1 MKFEKIDHIGIMVK
15 DLEKA
20 SKFFAELFDTEFNIR
35 DADTESDIRT
45 SMSNPT
51 CIELVTPLKPDGA
64 AAKALEHRGEGLT
77 MLSLKVPNLEEAIA
91 NMESHGVRLLRREK
105 LPSAKMA
112 FFHPKDLHG
121 VMLELIERE

>member
-1 MKFEKIDHIGIMVK
+1 MKFEKLDHVGIMVK

-20 SKFFAELFDTEFNIR
+20 SKFFADLFDTEFNIYDR
-35 DADTESDIRT
+35 DTESDVNT
-45 SMSNPT
+45 SMSRP
-51 CIELVTPLKPDGA
+51 IGIQLATPRAPDGA
-64 AAKALEHRGEGLT
+64 AAKTLEHRGEGLI

-112 FFHPKDLHG
+112 FFHPKDLYG

>member
-1 MKFEKIDHIGIMVK
+1 MKFEKIDHVGIMVK

-35 DADTESDIRT
+35 DIDTESDIRA
-45 SMSNPT
+45 SMSHPIN
-51 CIELVTPLKPDGA
+51 IELVTPLKQDGE

-91 NMESHGVRLLRREK
+91 NMESHGVRLLRREE
-105 LPSAKMA
+105 LPEAKMA
-112 FFHPKDLHG
+112 FFHPKDLYG
-121 VMLELIERE
+121 VMIELIERE